1 MSKFVTGTSHKSR
14 KVALIFCLFGG
25 FMGFHNFYVGKY
37 GRGFFYMFT
46 VGGFLLGWWGDIFKI
61 LVGDFTDRQGMPL
74 VEW

>member
-14 KVALIFCLFGG
+14 KVALVLCLFGG
-25 FMGFHNFYVGKY
+25 FMGLHNFYVGKY
-37 GRGFFYMFT
+37 GKGFLYMFT
-46 VGGFLLGWWGDIFKI
+46 VGGFLIGWVGDAFKI